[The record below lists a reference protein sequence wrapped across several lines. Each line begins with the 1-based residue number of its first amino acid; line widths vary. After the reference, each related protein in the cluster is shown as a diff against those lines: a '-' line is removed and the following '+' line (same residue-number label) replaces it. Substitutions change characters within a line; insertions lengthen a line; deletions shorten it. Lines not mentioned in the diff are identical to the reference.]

1 MIYSYII
8 GWYWWWIDL
17 LSFHYGLKPSIWRY
31 LFCLFLKGALNSAA
45 KKWADFLKKER
56 LISGCVP
63 CWAWLRLKIN
73 LRCYIVKKILN
84 WFIFNFRNKL
94 INVTA
99 GASVDVCRPFKL
111 TDSVHDYRRFELVIF
126 PEQWRR
132 SPWVVTLVVNTPTF
146 LNCHLYKFVS
156 YLKKRERASNSSLHC
171 LHKNLVFLFAK
182 TVVESRQAMVSNL
195 LVLPQNGKVWH

>member
-1 MIYSYII
+1 M
-8 GWYWWWIDL
+8 GG
-17 LSFHYGLKPSIWRY
+17 LSK
-31 LFCLFLKGALNSAA
+31 KGTL
-45 KKWADFLKKER
+45 D
-56 LISGCVP
+56 
-63 CWAWLRLKIN
+63 LRLCTVLSLTPAENQFKM
-73 LRCYIVKKILN
+73 LHRQKILN

-111 TDSVHDYRRFELVIF
+111 TDSIHDYRRFELVIF

>member
-1 MIYSYII
+1 MVDVAPSLNFHTCFKWRREQIPPMIYSYII

-63 CWAWLRLKIN
+63 CWAWFRLKIN
-73 LRCYIVKKILN
+73 LRCYIVEKSEIN

-94 INVTA
+94 INVMA
-99 GASVDVCRPFKL
+99 GASVDVFSL
-111 TDSVHDYRRFELVIF
+111 TVSCIVAIVTSKIF
-126 PEQWRR
+126 TCDGSISIQPI
-132 SPWVVTLVVNTPTF
+132 
-146 LNCHLYKFVS
+146 
-156 YLKKRERASNSSLHC
+156 
-171 LHKNLVFLFAK
+171 
-182 TVVESRQAMVSNL
+182 ESEYWIWPNISAAI
-195 LVLPQNGKVWH
+195 